1 MSEITKP
8 ILLNDTYAEKMDAQ
22 NLLLAGILGAQ
33 GGTVKPTTMQ
43 QAAALVRAGLGER
56 VFHPGDQL
64 ISTWK
69 DVATD
74 TEYTAP
80 WNVLGFRDVTLE
92 DGSVVPGMY
101 IQLAYATPFGVQ
113 FSNAQAFYY
122 AATELPA
129 GTYHFTLGRN
139 WGTHTK
145 AGKTYQFTLT
155 KPVPAGGQLRGM
167 VQMPEQAPAN
177 WRISSYAN
185 NTTTTAIETVTPT
198 EGSGGTDMG
207 TMPYDTTFSTGT
219 YQLNNMQRTA
229 YGDNQWKGSAMEQ
242 WLNSDADKGKWWKP
256 KNEYDVPPT
265 QLPDKAGFLSGLSKD
280 FLDAIRPVKVTTYRN
295 TTALDGTADITYDRV
310 FLLSLE
316 EEYIDTQIEGEG
328 EPFDYWK
335 LAAGTT
341 SPTPWYKNT
350 PNMVTYALEDN
361 TSPQYVRLR
370 SASRGAAYITWHVSA
385 SGYVNYGAI
394 VCASNRVAP
403 ACVIC

>member
-8 ILLNDTYAEKMDAQ
+8 ILLNETYAEKMDAQ

-33 GGTVKPTTMQ
+33 GGTVRPTTMQ
-43 QAAALVRAGLGER
+43 QAAALVRAGLAER

-69 DVATD
+69 DTATE

-122 AATELPA
+122 AKEELAA
-129 GTYHFTLGRN
+129 GTYHFTLKSN
-139 WGTHTK
+139 WGK
-145 AGKTYQFTLT
+145 NAVGGKVYQFTLT

-167 VQMPEQAPAN
+167 VQMPDQVPAD

-185 NTTTTAIETVTPT
+185 NTATTAIETVTPT

-207 TMPYDTTFSTGT
+207 TMPYGTTFSAGT
-219 YQLNNMQRTA
+219 YPLNNMQRTA

-242 WLNSDADKGKWWKP
+242 WLNSDADVGNWWKP
-256 KNEYDVPPT
+256 KDNYDVPPT
-265 QLPDKAGFLSGLSKD
+265 QLAQKAGFLSGLSED
-280 FLDAIRPVKVTTYRN
+280 FLSAIRPVKVTTFRN
-295 TTALDGTADITYDRV
+295 TTALDGSADITYDKV

-316 EEYIDTQIEGEG
+316 ETYINPQIKGEG
-328 EPFDYWK
+328 EAFDYWK

-341 SPTPWYKNT
+341 SPALWRNAT
-350 PNMVTYALEDN
+350 PNMVTYALEN
-361 TSPQYVRLR
+361 HTSPQSFRLR
-370 SASRGAAYITWHVSA
+370 SADRGSALNAWHVNA
-385 SGYVNYGAI
+385 SGYVNGYGAW
-394 VCASNRVAP
+394 SSDRVAP